1 MTISNWLQPVF
12 ILISAIFG
20 IFLGFSTKFDSFSVL
35 LIEPLLIILLYF
47 LFQSFEVKKL
57 KYAFKNFKFTIFS
70 LMINFIWTPIFS
82 YILGKIFFQGEIDLQ
97 IGIMVLMVTP
107 CTDWYLIFTGLAKG
121 NVELGATVLPLNL
134 ILQILFLPIYLA
146 IFFGGKVNI
155 SLISIVLSIVKVL
168 ILPIILV
175 YITKKI
181 TRMNDKTK
189 EISNIIERYGDR
201 LQILFL
207 CLAVMCM
214 FSSQSKNVLT
224 NPTLQIKMILPLI
237 IFFLINFLLA
247 WNIWRREKYE
257 DRVSLIFTTLARNSP
272 LSLAIAITS
281 FPNRPLI
288 SLTLVIGP
296 LIELPILS
304 IVSTVLKGLKNRN

>member
-1 MTISNWLQPVF
+1 M
-12 ILISAIFG
+12 
-20 IFLGFSTKFDSFSVL
+20 
-35 LIEPLLIILLYF
+35 
-47 LFQSFEVKKL
+47 
-57 KYAFKNFKFTIFS
+57 
-70 LMINFIWTPIFS
+70 
-82 YILGKIFFQGEIDLQ
+82 
-97 IGIMVLMVTP
+97 
-107 CTDWYLIFTGLAKG
+107 
-121 NVELGATVLPLNL
+121 
-134 ILQILFLPIYLA
+134 
-146 IFFGGKVNI
+146 NI